1 MTTQTTS
8 KLTEQQAI
16 ELSNEIL
23 RLEATVKEM
32 KKLIKEY
39 VEDNGE
45 LVAGD
50 VVWKFQEAESWEF
63 NDSEKTK
70 EFLKSLVIDGYT
82 ADPYSVVSISK
93 TKIDKLG
100 LNDSYIGKF
109 ANKKISRRFVN
120 RKK

>member
-1 MTTQTTS
+1 MATQTTS

-32 KKLIKEY
+32 KKQLKEY
-39 VEDNGE
+39 VEENGE

-50 VVWKFQEAESWEF
+50 TVWKFQQSVSWDFSES
-63 NDSEKTK
+63 DKTK
-70 EFLKSLVIDGYT
+70 EFLKSLVIDGLT
-82 ADPYSVVSISK
+82 TDPYSVVTISK
-93 TKIDKLG
+93 PKIDKFELDDDY
-100 LNDSYIGKF
+100 LANF
-109 ANKKISRRFVN
+109 AKKKVSNRFVN